1 MRGSIE
7 RFLSPYSLHIVQE
20 CRGGLKPTPGGRKWS
35 RRLEE
40 YHLLVCFLW
49 LPQPAFL
56 HRPGPPVQGG
66 TPPQQRTGSPPHTL
80 KAIKKIPTRHAHK
93 STWQSQIFIEC
104 SFFQMTTIVSVKLKK
119 SKTNKHSAFLLFLS
133 SIPSLHVSS
142 TFVTMV
148 TLSFCYP
155 LFEQIFNFWQ
165 VSSLVHFFRIY
176 GTQLIVNNC
185 TTWNIHKCSQTP
197 LTKKKI

>member
-1 MRGSIE
+1 MQGEDSSPHLEAGSE
-7 RFLSPYSLHIVQE
+7 VQDWRNTTCWFASSGFRSLPSYTGQDHLSRLAPL
-20 CRGGLKPTPGGRKWS
+20 PS
-35 RRLEE
+35 RE
-40 YHLLVCFLW
+40 LV
-49 LPQPAFL
+49 
-56 HRPGPPVQGG
+56 
-66 TPPQQRTGSPPHTL
+66 PPHTL

-142 TFVTMV
+142 TFVTLV